1 MAEAARMTA
10 RSLKL
15 LAWVVFVGWLLMWL
29 MRPTNTYRNVWRIK
43 LQDKLNSTTYF
54 GSQGMSILIFAFP
67 IMFISLLGCLYLH
80 LKEIS
85 SSSQSFDDRLAFWGR
100 PALSKGPLGI
110 VSWMQLSFF
119 LMFIA
124 LVIWSFATYL
134 KTGFDQLKSLQ
145 RFRTASFRMA
155 LIGTLS
161 CAFLFFPVTRGSS
174 ILPLFG
180 LTSDASVKYHVWLG
194 HITLIFFFGHSAGY
208 IIYWAINDEICEM
221 VKWDKAGISNVAGE
235 LSMLFGLILWATTFR
250 RVRRKSYEVFFYT
263 HQFYGLFMFFFLLH
277 VGISFFYLVLP
288 GVYLFLLD
296 RYLRFLQSQQK
307 VRFISAR
314 LLPNETVELNFSKSS
329 GLSYSVL
336 SSVFI
341 CVPSVSTFQWHP
353 FTISSNSN
361 LEPDTLSVIIK
372 KEGSWSQKLY
382 QALSSPSLERLE
394 IAVEG
399 PYGHVSTDFL
409 GHDCLI
415 MVSGGSGITPFISI
429 IRELLFMSAAQ
440 SCPVPKLRLIC
451 AFKTAADLTTLDL
464 LFPLSGGKLDAS
476 QLDLII
482 DAFVTR
488 EKEPIVDPRKSIQ
501 TVWLKPL
508 SSDVP
513 ISPILGPRSWLWL
526 GAIIS
531 SSFILFLLLLGI
543 VGRFYIYP
551 IDKNTN
557 TVYSYSSKA
566 VLALIFMCVSIAG
579 VASAAFLW
587 VRRASSSSAAQIKN
601 FDVPTPTSS
610 PASLFY
616 NADRELESH
625 PHEALFKATTVHY
638 GERPNLQ
645 KILLQFDNMDSGV
658 LVSGPREMRSD
669 VARICSSG
677 LVNNLH
683 FQSISFTW

>member
-29 MRPTNTYRNVWRIK
+29 MRPTNTYRNHIDLR
-43 LQDKLNSTTYF
+43 L
-54 GSQGMSILIFAFP
+54 P
-67 IMFISLLGCLYLH
+67 IMFISLLGCA
-80 LKEIS
+80 
-85 SSSQSFDDRLAFWGR
+85 QSGASTIVSRSGEASTLE
-100 PALSKGPLGI
+100 GPLGI

-134 KTGFDQLKSLQ
+134 KTGFDQLKSNSGMSLQ

-221 VKWDKAGISNVAGE
+221 VKWDKAGISNVARE

-250 RVRRKSYEVFFYT
+250 RVRRKILR
-263 HQFYGLFMFFFLLH
+263 LFMFFFLLH

-307 VRFISAR
+307 VRFVSAR

-329 GLSYSVL
+329 ERPAIRFRLSYSVL

-341 CVPSVSTFQWHP
+341 CVSSVSTFQWHP
-353 FTISSNSN
+353 FTFSSNSN

-440 SCPVPKLRLIC
+440 SCP
-451 AFKTAADLTTLDL
+451 TAADLTTLDL

-508 SSDVP
+508 SSDLALAG
-513 ISPILGPRSWLWL
+513 SHH
-526 GAIIS
+526 
-531 SSFILFLLLLGI
+531 LFLLHPLLLLLGI

-645 KILLQFDNMDSGV
+645 KVLLQFDNVDSGV
-658 LVSGPREMRSD
+658 LVSGSREMRSD
-669 VARICSSG
+669 VARICSAG
-677 LVNNLH
+677 KIRKLH
-683 FQSISFTW
+683 FQSISFTL

>member
-1 MAEAARMTA
+1 
-10 RSLKL
+10 
-15 LAWVVFVGWLLMWL
+15 MWL

-85 SSSQSFDDRLAFWGR
+85 SPARAELRRSSRVLGR

-250 RVRRKSYEVFFYT
+250 RVRRKILR
-263 HQFYGLFMFFFLLH
+263 LFMFFFLLH

-329 GLSYSVL
+329 ERPAIRFRAQLQRPQLRLHLRS
-336 SSVFI
+336 
-341 CVPSVSTFQWHP
+341 SVSTFQWHP

-616 NADRELESH
+616 NAIESW
-625 PHEALFKATTVHY
+625 KATHT
-638 GERPNLQ
+638 RPSSRRPRCTME
-645 KILLQFDNMDSGV
+645 KGRICRILLQFDNMDSGV